1 MTTSVTLPDTI
12 GVQPWMTLPA
22 TRAVIQALEARGFA
36 GCARFVGG
44 CVRNTLLKQPIDD
57 VDIATTLTPDQVT
70 EALEAAGIK
79 AVPTGVDHGTVTAV
93 SGGRTYEVT
102 TLRKPVHHLGA
113 LGQHFGSP
121 GTLCTH

>member
-22 TRAVIQALEARGFA
+22 TRAVIEALEARGFA

-57 VDIATTLTPDQVT
+57 VDIATTLTPDQIT

-93 SGGRTYEVT
+93 SSGRTYEVT
-102 TLRKPVHHLGA
+102 TLRKDVSTDGDRK
-113 LGQHFGSP
+113 SVV
-121 GTLCTH
+121 